1 MVLRLGFAP
10 EGNELGTHAV
20 LLFTFEIK
28 AFYQVWK
35 YLVRKD
41 QEQMMYAR
49 WLMTYEYYWM
59 ANRSFLRSRAVD
71 GTLYP

>member
-28 AFYQVWK
+28 AFY
-35 YLVRKD
+35 